1 MTDSKR
7 RFDHFGAGEQFCDY
21 HQLPGPYKDY
31 IGNDWD
37 GPGWYRVVG
46 GAGTQISEH
55 VITTR
60 RDGVCGTHVGGWIT
74 GGHPSIPGENVVRK
88 IQKYGSHNVDV
99 TNCDGYMVYNLKGFG
114 SCSYRYCTQ

>member
-1 MTDSKR
+1 MSDPKR
-7 RFDHFGAGEQFCDY
+7 RFDHYVKNQNFCDPKSS
-21 HQLPGPYKDY
+21 QQY
-31 IGNDWD
+31 ISTNSTDWH

-46 GAGTQISEH
+46 GAGSQISEH
-55 VITTR
+55 VFASHEYGT
-60 RDGVCGTHVGGWIT
+60 CGTHVGAWIT